1 MIDIPATL
9 APAAGVA
16 RNVSLT
22 PPCDSNPLWSSAVE
36 LQPFGGFT
44 DTGHGGVTVQ
54 AWGRPGAAEVPLSAR
69 YAGASATS
77 RTDAL
82 LRGAGEA
89 VERRALHSS
98 PAHPTCFGMAEELGV
113 PSLSAHHPGHALAHP
128 DAATA
133 TLHWY
138 HARSLEIG
146 APVLV
151 PADLVDWPAR
161 TACLFDPSPSGAASG
176 ATPEAALGAALVEVA
191 ERDAL
196 TAAWGRQLR
205 LPTYRPSPRD
215 TALAGVWRRAEAQGL
230 TPVLARIPL
239 AVPGLWCMT
248 ALLIDPQ
255 CPGALA
261 TVGMKA
267 SVHPAEAA
275 VKAFQEAWQVR
286 AALQSLLGQG
296 ETPYDGP
303 VVTEHDRMRHMLT
316 RFAYDTIRDWADGFQ
331 APLTLPGPDGTAGP
345 LEVQEMVEAM
355 NADGAGLLAVDLT
368 RRLTPAVTAMGWHAV
383 KVLAP
388 GYQNLRMD
396 ETHRWSWHL
405 PRLAS
410 APERTGCAA
419 RLDDPRNSAPH
430 PLP

>member
-16 RNVSLT
+16 RNYAVV
-22 PPCDSNPLWSSAVE
+22 PPCEGNPLWSSGVE
-36 LQPFGGFT
+36 LQPSDGFT
-44 DTGHGGVTVQ
+44 
-54 AWGRPGAAEVPLSAR
+54 GAADAPLSSR
-69 YAGASATS
+69 YAGASGTT

-89 VERRALHSS
+89 VERRALHPS
-98 PAHPTCFGMAEELGV
+98 PSHPTRFGTADELGA
-113 PSLSAHHPGHALAHP
+113 PTLSACHPGHALAHP
-128 DAATA
+128 DAETA
-133 TLHWY
+133 ALHWY
-138 HARSLEIG
+138 EARSLETV

-161 TACLFDPSPSGAASG
+161 SARLFDPSPSGAASG
-176 ATPEAALGAALVEVA
+176 TTRDAALGAALIEVA

-205 LPTYRPSPRD
+205 LPAYRPSPQD
-215 TALAGVWRRAEAQGL
+215 TLLAPVWRRAEEQGL

-248 ALLIDPQ
+248 ALLIDPDGT
-255 CPGALA
+255 GALA

-267 SVHPAEAA
+267 SVRPTEAA

-286 AALQSLLGQG
+286 TALQTLLARG
-296 ETPYDGP
+296 ESAHPDP
-303 VVTEHDRMRHMLT
+303 VVTEHDRMCHMLS
-316 RFAYDTIRDWADGFQ
+316 RSAYDTIRAWADGFQ
-331 APLTLPGPDGTAGP
+331 APEPLPDPAGTAGP
-345 LEVQEMVEAM
+345 LAAQDLVEAM
-355 NADGAGLLAVDLT
+355 NADGAGLLAIDLT
-368 RRLTPAVTAMGWHAV
+368 HRLTPAVAAMGWHAV

-396 ETHRWSWHL
+396 ETHHWSWHL
-405 PRLAS
+405 SRLAS
-410 APERTGCAA
+410 APERTGCQA
-419 RLDDPRNSAPH
+419 RLDDPRLAAPH